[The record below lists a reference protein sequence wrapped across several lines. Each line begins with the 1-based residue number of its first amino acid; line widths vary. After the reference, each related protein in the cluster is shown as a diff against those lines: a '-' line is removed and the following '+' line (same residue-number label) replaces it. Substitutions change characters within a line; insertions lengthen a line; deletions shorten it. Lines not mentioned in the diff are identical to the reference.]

1 MNLANINI
9 VGPQTTKDMFKIFQ
23 LLGVSCDTLM
33 ANAAIQAQIQVFTL
47 LLSHYICHTIA

>member
-1 MNLANINI
+1 MNLANISI

-33 ANAAIQAQIQVFTL
+33 ANAAIQAQIQVLHAFVTL
-47 LLSHYICHTIA
+47 HLPGIA